1 MATNQNFI
9 FFIFLNLLFVS
20 LVSGTDDG
28 PLLQTPN
35 TYEQEIPMAIS
46 LSDKLL
52 QVITPDQV
60 KCSAKILD
68 LEQYSGIIQEQNND
82 LDTLVCDYVK
92 SKSIPLIIEI
102 NNQSDKTISIDWERF
117 SQGNYYSFFNPEE
130 TFLKI
135 QRLEFTTTPL
145 MFKFNELIELLSCYY
160 DPEFDSS
167 LSIYVETKAK
177 NTLQKLRK
185 EIQKQRKVS
194 LKTKRRTQI
203 LKPHKTTHAF
213 YWFKQQPIEPKIECK
228 LPAPWTDRIF
238 DKIGDPL

>member
-1 MATNQNFI
+1 M
-9 FFIFLNLLFVS
+9 
-20 LVSGTDDG
+20 DG
-28 PLLQTPN
+28 APLLQTSH
-35 TYEQEIPMAIS
+35 TTAEEQEAPIGIN
-46 LSDKLL
+46 LTGELR
-52 QVITPDQV
+52 QVITPDKV
-60 KCSAKILD
+60 KCFAKILD

-117 SQGNYYSFFNPEE
+117 SQDNYYSFFNPEKTLQE
-130 TFLKI
+130 MRPIELK
-135 QRLEFTTTPL
+135 TTPL
-145 MFKFNELIELLSCYY
+145 MFKLHQLM
-160 DPEFDSS
+160 EFVNCECNTEDDSS

-177 NTLQKLRK
+177 NTLRKLRK
-185 EIQKQRKVS
+185 EIQKQKEVS

-203 LKPHKTTHAF
+203 LKPYQTTHAF
-213 YWFKQQPIEPKIECK
+213 YWFAEQPIEPKIECK